1 MVKWVLIQ
9 CEKCGDPAYA
19 IRAGVEVVA
28 NDKICVYCFNNLS
41 LDEKTERDF

>member
-19 IRAGVEVVA
+19 IREGVTIV
-28 NDKICVYCFNNLS
+28 NDKICLYCFNNLS
-41 LDEKTERDF
+41 LDEQTERGF